1 MPAPRS
7 PPDLV
12 FLGTSREGIEVPGT
26 TEPARLIFVVLTP
39 EDRPQEHLDRMAE
52 IVRLTADPD
61 GALIA
66 AYPVAAVN
74 LFIVFVNLYFL
85 WGMLRTREFFRL
97 LEVHPGSEYLRF
109 FLDFHAADVR
119 RFFPHLDRIPAPGEL
134 NVFVLRGSVPAGL
147 LVGERQGDTL
157 RVVLDFVIP
166 QFRDFKVGRYLFRE
180 QAGFF
185 RERGIREIVTAAGER
200 GARRLPAADGVHGGR
215 RHGVPAGAALTPGSG
230 DPSRVRLQQAI
241 SPSSSSRWF
250 PVLVILSAAK
260 ELP

>member
-1 MPAPRS
+1 VEPWLLEAIGYVAS
-7 PPDLV
+7 VLV
-12 FLGTSREGIEVPGT
+12 AVSLTMSSILRLRVINLLGSITFTVY
-26 TEPARLIFVVLTP
+26 
-39 EDRPQEHLDRMAE
+39 
-52 IVRLTADPD
+52 

-185 RERGIREIVTAAGER
+185 RERGIREIVTAAGSAEH
-200 GARRLPAADGVHGGR
+200 AAYLRRMGFTEDDGTGYRLVLP
-215 RHGVPAGAALTPGSG
+215 
-230 DPSRVRLQQAI
+230 
-241 SPSSSSRWF
+241 
-250 PVLVILSAAK
+250 
-260 ELP
+260 